1 MTATKNVEDNNL
13 EPQIAQNVHLAI
25 DIYNKNPQK
34 HTLAKIEQLN
44 PVAANQIRASIQK
57 K

>member
-1 MTATKNVEDNNL
+1 MKHVPAV
-13 EPQIAQNVHLAI
+13 

-34 HTLAKIEQLN
+34 RTLARIEQLN